1 MGSGKGIY
9 LLNDCFCITPLLV
22 LPLGES
28 APEYQ
33 MAFQAEAGN
42 HPTFE
47 DMQVLVS
54 REKQR
59 PKFPEA
65 WKENSLVGLNVSATV
80 AKDKHTACVVPHKSS
95 YFQLSEQVLD
105 LFLSYQVFWVIFCLH
120 QIQCGQK

>member
-1 MGSGKGIY
+1 MLGPEYDSGKQEED
-9 LLNDCFCITPLLV
+9 LFWLNECFCCIVPPPV

-65 WKENSLVGLNVSATV
+65 WKENSLVGLS
-80 AKDKHTACVVPHKSS
+80 
-95 YFQLSEQVLD
+95 
-105 LFLSYQVFWVIFCLH
+105 LH
-120 QIQCGQK
+120 CRGYR

>member
-1 MGSGKGIY
+1 MKVIWHI
-9 LLNDCFCITPLLV
+9 LLAPA

-28 APEYQ
+28 VPEYQ

-65 WKENSLVGLNVSATV
+65 WKENSLVRRCVGVRAEPQVKLQHQSDQRQTQSADCARV
-80 AKDKHTACVVPHKSS
+80 RMNPFSLVWRNILEFLCL
-95 YFQLSEQVLD
+95 FFFFFLRIIFD
-105 LFLSYQVFWVIFCLH
+105 LTS
-120 QIQCGQK
+120 